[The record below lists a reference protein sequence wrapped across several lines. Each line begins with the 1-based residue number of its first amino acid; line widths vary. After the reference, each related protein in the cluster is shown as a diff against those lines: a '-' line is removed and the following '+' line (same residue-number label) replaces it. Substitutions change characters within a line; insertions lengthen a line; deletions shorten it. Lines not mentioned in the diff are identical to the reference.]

1 MHITT
6 FLARNIVID
15 DRLLPLVECDA
26 VCAFSGE
33 PLTRGVKTSIAIKET
48 FTDRAY
54 LRYPSEYISREAYIC
69 IGVLNYGGKV
79 RKNSKE
85 GDPAQW
91 QMRSYSFLATD
102 TEFRVLQRSDWMA
115 LICAPPAPPFALSF
129 TESNK
134 KHRSFKTAINYDRER
149 YTVRMDTLD
158 VDVDM
163 RIVRELQPVMQGW
176 YSIVPQK
183 RDTAAAPTYF
193 TKDEIAHG
201 STNHNRITAYG
212 LERYFAE
219 NEYLNQHR
227 NSTLFHLLLEAL
239 QKL

>member
-6 FLARNIVID
+6 FLARNLSID
-15 DRLLPLVECDA
+15 DRTLPLVECDA

-33 PLTRGVKTSIAIKET
+33 PITRGVKTSVAIKDT

-69 IGVLNYGGKV
+69 MNPIAFGDKV
-79 RKNSKE
+79 RKGSKT
-85 GDPAQW
+85 GLPQW
-91 QMRSYSFLATD
+91 QMRSYSYLATD
-102 TEFRVLQRSDWMA
+102 TAFRTLPREEWMQVI
-115 LICAPPAPPFALSF
+115 LNPPEPPFALSF
-129 TESNK
+129 TESGQ
-134 KHRSFKTAINYDRER
+134 KHRSFKTVINYDRDR

-163 RIVRELQPVMQGW
+163 PLVRVLQPVMQRW
-176 YSIVPQK
+176 YSIIPEK

-193 TKDEIAHG
+193 TKDEIQHG
-201 STNHNRITAYG
+201 TTNYSRIAAYG
-212 LERYFAE
+212 LERYFRE
-219 NEYLNQHR
+219 NDYLAQHR
-227 NSTLFHLLLEAL
+227 NSPLFHLLLEAL